1 MPVKQTTTYLSKD
14 EDCQLTISSNFLEES
29 VILTLSSP
37 VQDWRPIYLELPAE
51 DLETLVATKDP
62 AQIPMLQGSIDATLP
77 VSSSWLAIDYDSA
90 TSGNISPSTMNII
103 VMLA

>member
-37 VQDWRPIYLELPAE
+37 TQDFRPIYLELPSE
-51 DLETLVATKDP
+51 DLETLVQHLASVY
-62 AQIPMLQGSIDATLP
+62 AELVLP
-77 VSSSWLAIDYDSA
+77 E
-90 TSGNISPSTMNII
+90 GPENN
-103 VMLA
+103 

>member
-51 DLETLVATKDP
+51 DLETLIQHLAAVYAEL
-62 AQIPMLQGSIDATLP
+62 ALP
-77 VSSSWLAIDYDSA
+77 E
-90 TSGNISPSTMNII
+90 GPEPQMN
-103 VMLA
+103 

>member
-51 DLETLVATKDP
+51 DLETLIQHLASVYAE
-62 AQIPMLQGSIDATLP
+62 LVLP
-77 VSSSWLAIDYDSA
+77 E
-90 TSGNISPSTMNII
+90 GPEPQMN
-103 VMLA
+103 

>member
-37 VQDWRPIYLELPAE
+37 TQDFKSLYLELPAE
-51 DLETLVATKDP
+51 DLETLCQHLASVYAE
-62 AQIPMLQGSIDATLP
+62 LVLP
-77 VSSSWLAIDYDSA
+77 E
-90 TSGNISPSTMNII
+90 GPENN
-103 VMLA
+103 